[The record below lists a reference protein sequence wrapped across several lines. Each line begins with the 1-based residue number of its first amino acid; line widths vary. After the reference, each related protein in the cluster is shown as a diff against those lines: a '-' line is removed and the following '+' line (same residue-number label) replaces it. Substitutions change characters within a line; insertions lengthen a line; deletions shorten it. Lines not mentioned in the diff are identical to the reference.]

1 MCLVLWVVS
10 EVSFYYILVF
20 VKVCDILFKIVDGI
34 GGKWLVVDGMWVSDF
49 IVVRWYCVFVVC

>member
-20 VKVCDILFKIVDGI
+20 VKVYDILFKIVDGI